1 MVFYCYSYDF
11 FPKKV
16 NTQGKGYTVGAS
28 LSGHRGWI
36 LQQTGVDVLTGQ
48 DTRLSSIAAT
58 KNIFHQ
64 LLNISIPILLLIHI
78 ENYTKWQKPF
88 FHIKSGC
95 IHVFSCWRKKE
106 NLNWTE
112 LNLYIFCSCFA
123 IYEFFYAFG
132 IIPCFWLTH
141 NRGQTA
147 TNLNSNIW

>member
-1 MVFYCYSYDF
+1 MPPILCMVFYCYSYDF

-78 ENYTKWQKPF
+78 ENYTK
-88 FHIKSGC
+88 
-95 IHVFSCWRKKE
+95 
-106 NLNWTE
+106 
-112 LNLYIFCSCFA
+112 
-123 IYEFFYAFG
+123 
-132 IIPCFWLTH
+132 
-141 NRGQTA
+141 
-147 TNLNSNIW
+147 